1 VSRAR
6 YDAVW
11 ASVVAVTLASL
22 LLYAVVSVVESMVM
36 RRMGKA
42 A

>member
-1 VSRAR
+1 
-6 YDAVW
+6 
-11 ASVVAVTLASL
+11 VTLASL

-42 A
+42 D